1 MYQNIFYLESY
12 VSGLVTQWLIWYDKN
27 HMKTPT
33 ITRKNLPESRVKL
46 TIPVT
51 VAQFRPAFEKE
62 LEALAKDTRIEGFRQ
77 GKAPLPR
84 VLATAGRQ
92 RVEAGALDRALN
104 EAYAAALKQENIVP
118 VTQPE
123 ITVDSYTAPAEDAAD
138 DLQVASFTAEL
149 DVLPEVSIKGYD
161 RMKVKAPKVVE
172 VTQKDIDEV
181 FDYLRK
187 QGAKLEDTKEG
198 TAIAKGMWADIGFK
212 GSVDGVARED
222 MNSAHHPLVVGEGQ
236 LIPGFEEEMIGMK
249 KGEEKTFTI
258 TFPKDYHAKELQ
270 GKKAE
275 FTVTIH
281 EIKDMVMPVV
291 DAEFAKKFGHDTMEQ
306 LEKAIRENL
315 EQERKQEQQMKLEEV
330 VVEELLKSAKFDVP
344 HSLVHQE
351 EHRLMEETMKR
362 AGGQP
367 LSEELKKQVGIQA
380 PKNVRIGLALGK
392 VIELENITDKE
403 KPMRLAMDRLI
414 EIATR

>member
-1 MYQNIFYLESY
+1 
-12 VSGLVTQWLIWYDKN
+12 
-27 HMKTPT
+27 MKTPT

-51 VAQFRPAFEKE
+51 AAQFRPAFEKE
-62 LEALAKDTRIEGFRQ
+62 LEAVAKDIRIEGFRQ

-84 VLATAGRQ
+84 VLATVGRQ

-104 EAYAAALKQENIVP
+104 EAYQDALKQENIVP

-123 ITVDSYTAPAEDAAD
+123 ITVDSYTAPAEDAED
-138 DLQVASFTAEL
+138 SLQVASFTAEL

-161 RMKVKAPKVVE
+161 RMKVKAPKAVE
-172 VTQKDIDEV
+172 VTKKDVDDV

-187 QGAKLEDTKEG
+187 QAAKLEDTKEG
-198 TAIAKGMWADIGFK
+198 VAIAKGMWADIGFK

-236 LIPGFEEEMIGMK
+236 LIPGFEEELIGMK
-249 KGEEKTFTI
+249 KGEEKTFTV

-270 GKKAE
+270 AKKAE

-281 EIKDMVMPVV
+281 EIKDMLLPAL
-291 DAEFAKKFGHDTMEQ
+291 DAEFAQKFGHDSIEK
-306 LEKAIRENL
+306 LEKAVRENL
-315 EQERKQEQQMKLEEV
+315 EQERAQEQQMKLEEV

-362 AGGQP
+362 SGGQP

-392 VIELENITDKE
+392 VIELEKITDKE